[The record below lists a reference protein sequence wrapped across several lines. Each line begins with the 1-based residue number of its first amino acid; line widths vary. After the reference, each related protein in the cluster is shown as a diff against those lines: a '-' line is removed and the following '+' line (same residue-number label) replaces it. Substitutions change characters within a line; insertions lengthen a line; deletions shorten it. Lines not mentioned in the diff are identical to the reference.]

1 LAKRR
6 NPYIFN
12 PSDNKIR
19 MRLKRPTDM
28 MPEEAKE
35 YYRYQLK
42 ALGVEN
48 ADRIANT
55 MMGIVMIMQSS
66 FRGGETKEKRIKKS
80 GLTRKAA
87 KN

>member
-1 LAKRR
+1 
-6 NPYIFN
+6 
-12 PSDNKIR
+12 
-19 MRLKRPTDM
+19 MV
-28 MPEEAKE
+28 PEEARE

-55 MMGIVMIMQSS
+55 MMGIVMIIQSS
-66 FRGGETKEKRIKKS
+66 SKGRRVEEKRVKKS

-87 KN
+87 KS

>member
-1 LAKRR
+1 
-6 NPYIFN
+6 
-12 PSDNKIR
+12 
-19 MRLKRPTDM
+19 MRLKRPVDM
-28 MPEEAKE
+28 MPEEARE

-55 MMGIVMIMQSS
+55 MMGIIMIMQSS
-66 FRGGETKEKRIKKS
+66 SKGRKTEEKMVKKS
-80 GLTRKAA
+80 GLTRKTA

>member
-1 LAKRR
+1 
-6 NPYIFN
+6 
-12 PSDNKIR
+12 
-19 MRLKRPTDM
+19 LKRPVDM
-28 MPEEAKE
+28 MPEEARE

-48 ADRIANT
+48 VDRIANT
-55 MMGIVMIMQSS
+55 MMGIVMIMQSYS
-66 FRGGETKEKRIKKS
+66 KGTKGEEKRIKKS